1 MERAEAIAKQYK
13 LHKVYLDTGKNWKAA
28 KFYESLGYKK
38 TGELPKHLEQQD
50 YIEYSKFL

>member
-13 LHKVYLDTGKNWKAA
+13 LHNVYLDTGKNWKAA